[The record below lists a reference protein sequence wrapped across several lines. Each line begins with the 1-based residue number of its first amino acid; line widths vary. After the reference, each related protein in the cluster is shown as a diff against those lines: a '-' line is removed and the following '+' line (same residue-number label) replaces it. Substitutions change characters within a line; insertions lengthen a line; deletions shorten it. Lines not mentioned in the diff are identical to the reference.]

1 MRRGGKNE
9 GRREGKRRGS
19 FAKATSIYLQL
30 DSCSHNAT
38 LDTDGG
44 LVERSSMRSGWQRA
58 QYRARV
64 LGRAAVAAGRP
75 SR

>member
-1 MRRGGKNE
+1 M
-9 GRREGKRRGS
+9 REGERGKGGEVS
-19 FAKATSIYLQL
+19 LKQHLYIY
-30 DSCSHNAT
+30 SWTVVRTT